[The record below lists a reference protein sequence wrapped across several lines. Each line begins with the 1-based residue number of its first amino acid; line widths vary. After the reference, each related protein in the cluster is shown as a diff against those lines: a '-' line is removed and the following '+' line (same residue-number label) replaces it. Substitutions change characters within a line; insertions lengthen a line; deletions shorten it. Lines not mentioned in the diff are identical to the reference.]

1 MPAKP
6 DSLAQ
11 LRASLEKIERD
22 ILQANKAA
30 TRCPQVRALLSKLTT
45 GRQDDPLMDP
55 DTAAS
60 MRAASTAYLRMLD
73 AAAASPFAEMARS
86 PAVLA
91 ALKRPVI

>member
-1 MPAKP
+1 MSAKR

-11 LRASLEKIERD
+11 LRAALEKIERD

-30 TRCPQVRALLSKLTT
+30 IRCPQVQALLSKLTA
-45 GRQDDPLMDP
+45 GRQDEPLMEP

-60 MRAASTAYLRMLD
+60 MRVASMAYLRVLD
-73 AAAASPFAEMARS
+73 AAAASPFAAMARS
-86 PAVLA
+86 PAVIA